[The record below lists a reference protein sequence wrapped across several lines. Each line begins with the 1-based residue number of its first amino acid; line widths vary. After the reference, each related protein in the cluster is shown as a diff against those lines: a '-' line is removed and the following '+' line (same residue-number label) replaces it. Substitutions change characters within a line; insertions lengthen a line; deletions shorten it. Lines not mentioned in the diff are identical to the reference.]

1 MKIIRKIVASV
12 TAAACVVAFNT
23 VAVSSAFA
31 ADNGVATV
39 ALTIID
45 NDDPNDPQIIRNTH
59 VTVPEGSTVADVLD
73 AAGFD
78 AVDSIEDTAKD
89 PYTTY
94 CLSGSY
100 PYFNGKAMEAND
112 DGSWV
117 YWVDLYN
124 GEVDTTAST
133 ASVATVVNGAHYQ
146 YVYDTITF
154 DEDYNTDYSF
164 SYSDYAD
171 LIDDP
176 LSASKVNSLIS
187 IIPFGDLN
195 KKNISSA
202 AWLMDEVEEIFNGLS
217 SWEKEKVAYDV
228 VQLRDSII
236 KAQDSF
242 ALADVAK
249 TKTVKAK
256 ANKKVTKTFKKVT
269 SDSGNKVMYSQKT
282 KNAKVTVNKNGKIT
296 VKKGLK
302 KTVKIKVVA
311 YCGVE
316 ATKNITL
323 KVKAA

>member
-78 AVDSIEDTAKD
+78 AVESIEDTAKD

-94 CLSGSY
+94 YLSGSY

-124 GEVDTTAST
+124 GEVDTTAAT
-133 ASVATVVNGAHYQ
+133 ASTSTVVNGAHYQ

-217 SWEKEKVAYDV
+217 NREKEKVAYDV

-236 KAQDSF
+236 KTQDSF
-242 ALADVAK
+242 ALANVVK

-256 ANKKVTKTFKKVT
+256 ANKKVTVTLKKVT